1 MGNKLDK
8 LIVSQEQAEAA
19 DALDKS
25 TVEKVYDPAEV
36 EKQLVAEEKARLDA
50 FLQNEEEMSLMVIK
64 LLTPK
69 FRAAVDKLGARAS
82 KRVLKSL
89 IEYPLHDYTH
99 KEGDEQA
106 AFTLGKSLGD
116 AKMVLMYHTY
126 NQNKDQIIEMALQDA
141 AKNATVEYGSVEPNG
156 NNEQQ
161 NEERKDIV

>member
-8 LIVSQEQAEAA
+8 IVVTQEQAEAL
-19 DALDKS
+19 DNLDKS
-25 TVEKVYDPAEV
+25 TVEKVHDPAEV
-36 EKQLVAEEKARLDA
+36 EKQMVAEEKARLDA

-69 FRAAVDKLGARAS
+69 FRDAVNKLGARSA

-89 IEYPLHDYTH
+89 VEYPLHDYTH

-106 AFTLGKSLGD
+106 AFTLGKSLSD

-126 NQNKDQIIEMALQDA
+126 NENKDQIVEMALQDA
-141 AKNATVEYGSVEPNG
+141 AKNATLEFGEQ
-156 NNEQQ
+156 NNED
-161 NEERKDIV
+161 ERNVTNG

>member
-8 LIVSQEQAEAA
+8 LVVSQEQAEAA

-25 TVEKVYDPAEV
+25 TVEQIFNPAEV
-36 EKQLVAEEKARLDA
+36 EKQLVEEEKARLESY
-50 FLQNEEEMSLMVIK
+50 LQNEEEMSLMVIK

-69 FRAAVDKLGARAS
+69 FRAAVDKLSSRSS

-89 IEYPLHDYTH
+89 VEYPLHDYTH

-141 AKNATVEYGSVEPNG
+141 AKNATVEYG

-161 NEERKDIV
+161 NEDERKVTNG